1 MCVGGLAELPARST
15 VRGCLQGRPCPLTE
29 QLGCGCTCEPGRWA
43 HACST
48 GAGPTRHRGHI
59 GVPVATTGGLSVDQ
73 HLLWTC
79 HSTATRVGWRPAG
92 RGRSGLRTLSA
103 LPWCLHTYLL
113 NAPLALAFPSQHRHR
128 MVVLE
133 PLNKLL
139 QAKWNLLIP
148 RFLFNFLCYLTYVS
162 IFTAVTYH
170 QPALDK
176 ARQGGAHPGEASWK
190 QSWQKVAQG
199 LQPRPAN
206 ADRRPD
212 RLAACPRRLRSW
224 S

>member
-1 MCVGGLAELPARST
+1 MRKDPRVQGVFACLGGGQLCAGQAHVPALQIFRHILQREFLGPSQSLSRKFTEWSYGPVRVSLYDLA
-15 VRGCLQGRPCPLTE
+15 
-29 QLGCGCTCEPGRWA
+29 
-43 HACST
+43 
-48 GAGPTRHRGHI
+48 
-59 GVPVATTGGLSVDQ
+59 SVDSCEENSV
-73 HLLWTC
+73 LEII
-79 HSTATRVGWRPAG
+79 
-92 RGRSGLRTLSA
+92 
-103 LPWCLHTYLL
+103 
-113 NAPLALAFPSQHRHR
+113 AFHCQSPHRHR

-170 QPALDK
+170 QPPLDK

-190 QSWQKVAQG
+190 QPWQKMGQG

-212 RLAACPRRLRSW
+212 RLVVRPRRLHSW